1 MQSAS
6 PNLSLPHA
14 LSFSYSP
21 SVAIAGLLALF
32 KEGRQAP
39 AFLALAW
46 LPLLQVPVWLPPYL
60 LQVFVQMPLPS
71 EAFPA
76 WHFNHSTCLSLY
88 SLSSFLMLIYPHN
101 ALSFSKIICLF
112 GLLCLSLYSPIP
124 MRAKVYVC
132 LVLCCSPSSW
142 KTDWHMVGPQN
153 IPVKLIKQLENGNL
167 SS

>member
-6 PNLSLPHA
+6 PNLSLLMPCRSATPHLWQLQA
-14 LSFSYSP
+14 SLLFSKKAGRLLP
-21 SVAIAGLLALF
+21 SL
-32 KEGRQAP
+32 P
-39 AFLALAW
+39 TAW
-46 LPLLQVPVWLPPYL
+46 LPLLQVPCQSLSL

-76 WHFNHSTCLSLY
+76 WHFQRSTCLSLY

-112 GLLCLSLYSPIP
+112 GLLCLSLYS
-124 MRAKVYVC
+124 RSQWGQRCAF
-132 LVLCCSPSSW
+132 VLFCVVAPSSW

-153 IPVKLIKQLENGNL
+153 IPVKIN
-167 SS
+167 